1 MAWEKRLELGAEYQT
16 WRIASGYCCFVR
28 RWRLKPWIFLK
39 KMLMLNTET
48 TRNKMIPV
56 RIESCC
62 CFYPSLC
69 WGGPRF
75 QTCPRS
81 SNQNMT
87 RSSCFRLTEEWLG
100 FGASR
105 RWFAEMPFV
114 DRSEDQKEPR
124 TVTWGKEENLCGTKK
139 TPTMKCTVAG
149 VRTARKRAN
158 ETTSCTAQKGRR
170 RIWRHH
176 HGFGVH
182 FSPLWTI

>member
-16 WRIASGYCCFVR
+16 WRTASGYCCFVR
-28 RWRLKPWIFLK
+28 RWRLKPWIKKQNDTRPDWILLLFLPLV
-39 KMLMLNTET
+39 MLRT
-48 TRNKMIPV
+48 
-56 RIESCC
+56 
-62 CFYPSLC
+62 
-69 WGGPRF
+69 PRF

-87 RSSCFRLTEEWLG
+87 RSSYFRLHVT
-100 FGASR
+100 AR
-105 RWFAEMPFV
+105 RMARI
-114 DRSEDQKEPR
+114 RSIKTLVCKDAFCWTIGGSKGTPNRDMGEG
-124 TVTWGKEENLCGTKK
+124 GKSLRHEK
-139 TPTMKCTVAG
+139 TPTMKCTVTS